1 MEVSRSIIPYTQ
13 LPVWFT
19 CTTTVQQ
26 KETGMGTGQDDELE
40 LSQGKTLSH
49 HTLFWKKKNKPK
61 TEKTLISRRIFNIRG
76 LNSRRKYRNVGY
88 GE

>member
-1 MEVSRSIIPYTQ
+1 MEVSRSVIPYTQ

-49 HTLFWKKKNKPK
+49 HTLFWKKKKQTQDRK
-61 TEKTLISRRIFNIRG
+61 NI
-76 LNSRRKYRNVGY
+76 NFK
-88 GE
+88 EDF